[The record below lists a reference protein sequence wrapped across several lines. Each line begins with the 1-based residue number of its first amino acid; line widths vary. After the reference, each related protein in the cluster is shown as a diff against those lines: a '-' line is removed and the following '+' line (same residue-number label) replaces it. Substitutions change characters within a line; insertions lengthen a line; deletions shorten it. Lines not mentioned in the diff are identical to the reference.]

1 MKKTASDADIVMKT
15 ITSNPLYELRLSAIG
30 TIESHGS
37 LAWIGM
43 RPPRISV
50 VIGESAS
57 ITSPGRIPASRQS
70 AARMNMADSEYR
82 STSCAVSAAGLR
94 GRPRKVTPKP

>member
-1 MKKTASDADIVMKT
+1 MNT

-30 TIESHGS
+30 TIESQAS

-50 VIGESAS
+50 VIG
-57 ITSPGRIPASRQS
+57 RKRVDHQSRQDS
-70 AARMNMADSEYR
+70 GQQAKRGEDEHCDERVSVDFAVQFPPRRCAAVRERSRRM
-82 STSCAVSAAGLR
+82 
-94 GRPRKVTPKP
+94 P

>member
-1 MKKTASDADIVMKT
+1 MNT

-30 TIESHGS
+30 TIESQAL

-43 RPPRISV
+43 RPPRIWI

-57 ITSPGRIPASRQS
+57 ITGPGRIPASKQS
-70 AARMNMADSEYR
+70 AARMNIAASE
-82 STSCAVSAAGLR
+82 
-94 GRPRKVTPKP
+94 

>member
-1 MKKTASDADIVMKT
+1 MNT

-30 TIESHGS
+30 TIESQGS

-43 RPPRISV
+43 RPPRISI

-57 ITSPGRIPASRQS
+57 ITQSRQ
-70 AARMNMADSEYR
+70 DSGQQAECGKDEHGR
-82 STSCAVSAAGLR
+82 ERVAVDFMGGFAPPCCAVARETSR
-94 GRPRKVTPKP
+94 QTP